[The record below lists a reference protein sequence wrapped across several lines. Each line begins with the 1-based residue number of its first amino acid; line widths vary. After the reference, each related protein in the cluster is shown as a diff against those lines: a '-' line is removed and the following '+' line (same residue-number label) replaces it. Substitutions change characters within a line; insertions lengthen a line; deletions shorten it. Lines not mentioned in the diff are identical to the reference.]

1 VKRLNWFHL
10 SLILAGMI
18 ASDVSW
24 SYGYGHSHGYYNRSH
39 GHYSGKR
46 NFSVG
51 IGLTST
57 FGSYGYYNYPRNNVG
72 IYGSFGYGRS
82 YPYYRRPYYRPY
94 NYGYPASRF
103 YGPAYFPP
111 VAYPPVVVVPPDPP
125 VYIQQQP
132 ARLVPPP
139 PESTVTNYWYY
150 CENPA
155 GYYPE
160 VERCPSDWIKIPPR
174 PAQ

>member
-1 VKRLNWFHL
+1 MKRPNWFHL
-10 SLILAGMI
+10 SLILIGMI
-18 ASDVSW
+18 VSDVSW
-24 SYGYGHSHGYYNRSH
+24 SYGHGHLQGYYNRSH
-39 GHYSGKR
+39 GYYSGKR
-46 NFSVG
+46 HFSMG
-51 IGLTST
+51 IGLTNT
-57 FGSYGYYNYPRNNVG
+57 FGYYNYPRNNIG
-72 IYGSFGYGRS
+72 IYGSFGHGRS

-94 NYGYPASRF
+94 NYGYPAGHF
-103 YGPAYFPP
+103 YWP
-111 VAYPPVVVVPPDPP
+111 AYPPAVYYPPTVILPPDPP

-132 ARLVPPP
+132 TRLVPSL

-160 VERCPSDWIKIPPR
+160 IERCSGEWIKIPPR

>member
-1 VKRLNWFHL
+1 MRRLTWFHL

-24 SYGYGHSHGYYNRSH
+24 SYSHGHSRGYYNRSH

-46 NFSVG
+46 NFSMG

-57 FGSYGYYNYPRNNVG
+57 FGSRGYYNYPGRNIG

-103 YGPAYFPP
+103 YWPAYPP
-111 VAYPPVVVVPPDPP
+111 VVYPPVVVVPADPP

-132 ARLVPPP
+132 AQLVPPP

-150 CENPA
+150 CQNPA

-160 VERCPSDWIKIPPR
+160 VERCSDDWIKVPPR